1 MSERSLKVL
10 RSKIDHIDRQLIE
23 LLNERARRSL
33 EVGEVKRNRRE
44 ECYVPH
50 RERRILEKLTSLNK
64 GPFPNHAL
72 QSVYRE
78 IFSASRSLQAPMQVG
93 FLGPQGTFTHMAAL
107 RQFGGSVELVPFGS
121 ISKVFSEVEHRRVNC
136 GVVPIENSTEGI
148 VNATLDAF
156 SESSLKISAELVIPI
171 AHHLL
176 STSGRLGGIQRVYS
190 HPQATGQCRSWLEE
204 NLPEVPIVD
213 VASTAAA
220 AQKAA
225 VDPASG
231 AIASEYASQT
241 YQLKIVKRNIEDHA
255 NNWTRFVV
263 ISEQDARPSKHDKTS
278 LIFSVKDKPGILY
291 RTLEPFSK
299 AHINLTK
306 ITSRPVKKR
315 VWEYIFFIDVDG
327 HRQESKLHRAVQ
339 SLARQASY
347 IKILG
352 SYPKG
357 T

>member
-1 MSERSLKVL
+1 MSESSLKGL
-10 RSKIDHIDRQLIE
+10 RSKIDQIDRQIIQ
-23 LLNERARRSL
+23 LLNDRARRSL
-33 EVGEVKRNRRE
+33 EVGEVKRNHRE

-50 RERRILEKLTSLNK
+50 RERRILDRLTALNK

-78 IFSASRSLQAPMQVG
+78 IFSASRSLQAPMKVG

-107 RQFGGSVELVPFGS
+107 KQFGGSVELVPLSS
-121 ISKVFSEVEHRRVNC
+121 IGKVFSEVEHQRATC

-156 SESSLKISAELVIPI
+156 ADSPLKVSAELVIPI
-171 AHHLL
+171 AHHLM
-176 STSGRLGGIQRVYS
+176 SASGRIGGLQRIYS
-190 HPQATGQCRSWLEE
+190 HPQAAGQCRAWLEE
-204 NLPEVPIVD
+204 NLPELPILD
-213 VASTAAA
+213 VSSTAAA

-225 VDPASG
+225 VDPGSA
-231 AIASEYASQT
+231 AIASEYAAQT
-241 YQLKIVKRNIEDHA
+241 YQLKIVRSHIEDHA

-263 ISEQDARPSKHDKTS
+263 ISQQDARPSKHDKTS

-299 AHINLTK
+299 AKINLTK

-327 HRQESKLHRAVQ
+327 HHQENKLHRAVQ
-339 SLARQASY
+339 ALSRHASY
-347 IKILG
+347 VKILG